1 MTDKQNI
8 LMIFA
13 LLALCMPMIGCLFG
27 LIRYKKHGKEIKEK
41 MEKEYRQAQAK
52 GGLSS
57 LYYKRVNQRVFKR
70 TFGLPMIYR
79 FIYQH
84 SYAVYNFYFGII

>member
-1 MTDKQNI
+1 MTEKQNI
-8 LMIFA
+8 LKVFA

-41 MEKEYRQAQAK
+41 MIKEYRQAQAK

-57 LYYKRVNQRVFKR
+57 LYYKRINQRVFKR
-70 TFGLPMIYR
+70 TFGLPIIIGL
-79 FIYQH
+79 FI
-84 SYAVYNFYFGII
+84 SIAMLCIIFTLL

>member
-8 LMIFA
+8 LMVFV

-41 MEKEYRQAQAK
+41 MEKQYRQAQVK
-52 GGLSS
+52 
-57 LYYKRVNQRVFKR
+57 
-70 TFGLPMIYR
+70 
-79 FIYQH
+79 
-84 SYAVYNFYFGII
+84 

>member
-8 LMIFA
+8 LMVFA

-41 MEKEYRQAQAK
+41 MEKTIQT
-52 GGLSS
+52 GTS
-57 LYYKRVNQRVFKR
+57 QRRLVVFVLLR
-70 TFGLPMIYR
+70 E
-79 FIYQH
+79 
-84 SYAVYNFYFGII
+84 